1 MVTSRTIGYQ
11 EKNVKQSTAPIRKP
25 CADRLRRTFGPSR
38 PAVPARAARGSALGS
53 RSVATPAIRALPS
66 LGTAARGPAPDHDR
80 PHATGVAGY
89 PPLLAR
95 IVLTL
100 AAAVFSRSLML
111 AFGSVSTASM
121 TGSSVL

>member
-1 MVTSRTIGYQ
+1 MMTSRTIGYQ

-38 PAVPARAARGSALGS
+38 PTAPARTARGSALGL
-53 RSVATPAIRALPS
+53 RSVATPAIRTLPS
-66 LGTAARGPAPDHDR
+66 SNTEAWGPAPDNDR
-80 PHATGVAGY
+80 PHATLAAAY
-89 PPLLAR
+89 PALLAK

-100 AAAVFSRSLML
+100 AAAVFSSRLML
-111 AFGSVSTASM
+111 TFGSVSTASM